1 MMKERTLPEVLKAR
15 KKVVHP
21 QCGEFMYGDR
31 GAKDFEGLD
40 RP

>member
-1 MMKERTLPEVLKAR
+1 MKERTLPEVLKAR

-21 QCGEFMYGDR
+21 KCGEFMYGDR